1 MEKSGPSNIKFL
13 ILLLTVSSNLLSS
26 VKLNCSR
33 NIYIFAA
40 VMFSMVPRTRGQI
53 HLPCSSEDDC
63 KAIECQGGTAHC
75 INRQCQCTT
84 FQIKTITCFNNF
96 DCLNKCG
103 PKSSIHRCVNG
114 RCSC

>member
-1 MEKSGPSNIKFL
+1 MEKSCPSNIKFL
-13 ILLLTVSSNLLSS
+13 ILLLTVSSM
-26 VKLNCSR
+26 
-33 NIYIFAA
+33 
-40 VMFSMVPRTRGQI
+40 MFSMVPRTRGQI

-84 FQIKTITCFNNF
+84 FQINTITCFNNF
-96 DCLNKCG
+96 ECLNKCG

-114 RCSC
+114 RCIC